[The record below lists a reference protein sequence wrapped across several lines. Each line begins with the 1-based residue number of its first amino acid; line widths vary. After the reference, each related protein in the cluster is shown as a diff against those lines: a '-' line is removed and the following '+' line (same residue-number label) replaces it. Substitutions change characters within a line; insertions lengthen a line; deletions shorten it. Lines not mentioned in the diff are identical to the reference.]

1 MTLSFMKAA
10 PKVSSVGLVI
20 MTYEKIAERLTIR
33 KYTKE
38 LVPKEVLVRCVDAAR
53 LSPSGMNRQPL
64 KFIIVNNEKLLIEV
78 FQKTSWA
85 GYLPDYGPSEEEM
98 PRAYIVILLDTKIRQ
113 NPGHDVG
120 IAAMSISMVAY
131 DHGLGSCI
139 LGAINRAELRRILE
153 VPRDLEVALA
163 VALGYPAENPIAEK
177 VKNGEIKY
185 WLDNNNVLHVPK
197 RELKDIVKW
206 NGWQFRSIVGAGVGI
221 QLDLQDAQLRQQ
233 GDMVGRTGDRGSER
247 CAL

>member
-1 MTLSFMKAA
+1 M
-10 PKVSSVGLVI
+10 I
-20 MTYEKIAERLTIR
+20 YEKIAKRRTIR

-38 LVPKEVLVRCVDAAR
+38 SVPKDILVECVDAAR
-53 LSPSGMNRQPL
+53 LSPSGMNKQPL
-64 KFIIVNNEKLLIEV
+64 KFVIVNDEKLLAEV
-78 FQKTSWA
+78 FRETSWA

-98 PRAYIVILLDTKIRQ
+98 PKAYIIILLDTKIRQ

-139 LGAINRAELRRILE
+139 LGAINRAELRRILN
-153 VPRDLEVALA
+153 VPEDLEIVLA

-177 VKNGEIKY
+177 VKNGDIKY

-206 NGWQFRSIVGAGVGI
+206 NGWQTNP
-221 QLDLQDAQLRQQ
+221 QNDL
-233 GDMVGRTGDRGSER
+233 T
-247 CAL
+247 